1 MGTLE
6 VIPSSL
12 YGDLSKKLTEIVLNS
27 KAKNAIPSELAKKI
41 IYLWRTDHLATK
53 TGIEA
58 LIEGAITV
66 DAAMTF
72 QLLDELGLGEVS
84 IALKGTNSDVLSK

>member
-12 YGDLSKKLTEIVLNS
+12 YGDLSKRLIEVVLNS

-53 TGIEA
+53 AGIEV
-58 LIEGAITV
+58 LIEGAIKV
-66 DAAMTF
+66 DASMTF
-72 QLLDELGLGEVS
+72 QLLDAFGVGEVS

>member
-1 MGTLE
+1 ME

-12 YGDLSKKLTEIVLNS
+12 YGDLSKKLIEIVLNS
-27 KAKNAIPSELAKKI
+27 KVKNAISSELAKKI

-53 TGIEA
+53 AGIEV
-58 LIEGAITV
+58 LIEGAIKV
-66 DAAMTF
+66 DASMTF
-72 QLLDELGLGEVS
+72 QLLDAFGVGEVS

>member
-12 YGDLSKKLTEIVLNS
+12 YGDLSKKLIEIVLNS
-27 KAKNAIPSELAKKI
+27 KVKNAISSELAKKI

-53 TGIEA
+53 AGIEV
-58 LIEGAITV
+58 LIEGAIKV
-66 DAAMTF
+66 DASMTF
-72 QLLDELGLGEVS
+72 QLLDAFGVGEVS